1 MKTGHSFACG
11 SKLIGWG
18 EETVLANA
26 QGLEAPAATKITNRL
41 LRVFGLGFGLAVV
54 IGGTIGSGI
63 MRNPGVVAAGFGSPV
78 LVLLAWLGGGLFV
91 CIDAMP
97 TVELGAAIPQAGGPY
112 PLATRALGPFWGF
125 IAGWA
130 DWLQICISTGF
141 ITVAFGEYIHRLGWA
156 PGLSAGQLA
165 IGLVI
170 ACGLVNWIG
179 AKVSGLSQDLGSAV
193 KAIGLIILVALLFFA
208 HPSTATLPTYPPPV
222 FTWAAAA
229 VAMRAIYGAY
239 GGWHAA
245 VYFSEEVKEPHQNV
259 ARATFMGIALVT
271 SIYVLVNAA
280 VLHVLPIGVLAHSSL
295 AVADA
300 AKLVIGPASSLVV
313 TALAV
318 IAVATLANLQVMEH
332 ARITFAMA
340 RNGMLPPVL
349 TPVAKGGTPRRS
361 LVAALSC
368 TCAIIFTADLVKG
381 PLYEIL
387 LNLYAPMVMVVFFL
401 LSVSAIWLRRTEPDL
416 ARPWKMPLFP
426 LPAVVSATL
435 NLALLVFF
443 LISDW
448 KTGICSAVLLALA
461 VPIYLFG
468 RGRWRDRGAT

>member
-1 MKTGHSFACG
+1 M
-11 SKLIGWG
+11 
-18 EETVLANA
+18 VLAHA
-26 QGLEAPAATKITNRL
+26 EELEAPAADKLTNRL

-54 IGGTIGSGI
+54 IGGVIGSGI
-63 MRNPGVVAAGFGSPV
+63 MRNPGVVAAGFGSPA

-125 IAGWA
+125 IVGWA

-156 PGLSAGQLA
+156 PQLSAGQLA

-170 ACGLVNWIG
+170 ACGAVNWIG
-179 AKVSGLSQDLGSAV
+179 AKVSGLSQDLGSAI

-208 HPSTATLPTYPPPV
+208 HPSTAVLPTYPPPV

-245 VYFSEEVKEPHQNV
+245 VYFSEEVKEPQANV

-271 SIYVLVNAA
+271 SIYFLVNAA
-280 VLHVLPIGVLAHSSL
+280 VLHVLPIAVLAHSSL

-300 AKLVIGPASSLVV
+300 AKLVIGPASSIVV

-332 ARITFAMA
+332 ARTTFAMA
-340 RNGMLPPVL
+340 RNGMLPPAL

-361 LVAALSC
+361 LVAALTC
-368 TCAIIFTADLVKG
+368 TCAIIFAADLVKG

-401 LSVSAIWLRRTEPDL
+401 LSVSAIRLRRIEPDL
-416 ARPWKMPLFP
+416 PRPWKMPLFP

-435 NLALLVFF
+435 NLMLLVFF

-468 RGRWRDRGAT
+468 KGRWRGQVAT

>member
-1 MKTGHSFACG
+1 M
-11 SKLIGWG
+11 
-18 EETVLANA
+18 ANV
-26 QGLEAPAATKITNRL
+26 QGLEAPAPTKLANHL

-54 IGGTIGSGI
+54 IGGVIGSGI
-63 MRNPGVVAAGFGSPV
+63 MRNPGVVAAGFGSPG

-112 PLATRALGPFWGF
+112 PLATRALGSFWGF
-125 IAGWA
+125 IVGWA

-141 ITVAFGEYIHRLGWA
+141 ITVAFGEYVHRLGWA
-156 PGLSAGQLA
+156 PGLTAGQLA

-193 KAIGLIILVALLFFA
+193 KAIGLVILVALLFFA
-208 HPSTATLPTYPPPV
+208 RPSTAVAVVYPPPV

-245 VYFSEEVKEPHQNV
+245 IYFSEEVKEPQQNV
-259 ARATFMGIALVT
+259 GRATFMGIALVT
-271 SIYVLVNAA
+271 TIYFLVNAA
-280 VLHVLPIGVLAHSSL
+280 VLHVLPIGALAHSTL

-300 AKLVIGPASSLVV
+300 AKLVIGPTSSVVV
-313 TALAV
+313 TALAM

-340 RNGMLPPVL
+340 RNGMLPPAL
-349 TPVAKGGTPRRS
+349 APVAKGGTPRRS
-361 LVAALSC
+361 LVAALTC
-368 TCAIIFTADLVKG
+368 TCAIIVAADLAKG
-381 PLYEIL
+381 QLYEIL

-401 LSVSAIWLRRTEPDL
+401 LSISAIRLRFTEPDL
-416 ARPWKMPLFP
+416 DRPWKMPLFP
-426 LPAVVSATL
+426 FPAILSAVL
-435 NLALLVFF
+435 NLLLLVFF

-448 KTGICSAVLLALA
+448 KTGIWSALLLAVAGPL
-461 VPIYLFG
+461 YLFG
-468 RGRWRDRGAT
+468 RGRWRDAER

>member
-1 MKTGHSFACG
+1 M
-11 SKLIGWG
+11 
-18 EETVLANA
+18 ELANTGRLGMTEA
-26 QGLEAPAATKITNRL
+26 ELANVQGLEAPAPTKLANHL

-54 IGGTIGSGI
+54 IGGVIGSGI
-63 MRNPGVVAAGFGSPV
+63 MRNPGVVAAGFGSPG

-97 TVELGAAIPQAGGPY
+97 TVELGAAVPQAGGPY

-125 IAGWA
+125 IVGWA

-141 ITVAFGEYIHRLGWA
+141 ITVAFGEFTHELGWA
-156 PGLSAGQLA
+156 AGLTTGQLA

-170 ACGLVNWIG
+170 ACGAVNWVG
-179 AKVSGLSQDLGSAV
+179 AKISGLSQDLGSAV

-208 HPSTATLPTYPPPV
+208 HPSTAPIVAEPPPV

-245 VYFSEEVKEPHQNV
+245 VYFSEEVKNPQDNV

-271 SIYVLVNAA
+271 SIYFLVNAA
-280 VLHVLPIGVLAHSSL
+280 VLHVLPIGVMAHSKF

-300 AKLVIGPASSLVV
+300 ARLVIGPKSGIVV
-313 TALAV
+313 TVLGM

-332 ARITFAMA
+332 ARTTFAMA

-349 TPVAKGGTPRRS
+349 IPVSASGTPRRS
-361 LVAALSC
+361 LVAALTC
-368 TCAIIFTADLVKG
+368 TCLIIFAADSVKG

-401 LSVSAIWLRRTEPDL
+401 LSVSAIRLRRTEPDL
-416 ARPWKMPLFP
+416 PRPWKMPLFP
-426 LPAVVSATL
+426 LPALVSATL
-435 NLALLVFF
+435 NLLLLAFF
-443 LISDW
+443 LISDP
-448 KTGICSAVLLALA
+448 KTGVFSAILLALA
-461 VPIYLFG
+461 VPIYLVG
-468 RGRWRDRGAT
+468 KGRWRDQVAA

>member
-1 MKTGHSFACG
+1 MEVDLADAHGLETAAP
-11 SKLIGWG
+11 SKL
-18 EETVLANA
+18 ANH
-26 QGLEAPAATKITNRL
+26 L

-54 IGGTIGSGI
+54 IGGVIGSGI
-63 MRNPGVVAAGFGSPV
+63 MRNPGVVAAGFGSPT

-97 TVELGAAIPQAGGPY
+97 TVELGAAVPQAGGPY

-125 IAGWA
+125 IVGWA

-141 ITVAFGEYIHRLGWA
+141 ITVAFGEYVHRLGWA
-156 PGLSAGQLA
+156 PGLTTGQLA

-170 ACGLVNWIG
+170 ACGAVNWIG

-193 KAIGLIILVALLFFA
+193 KAIGLVILVALLFLA
-208 HPSTATLPTYPPPV
+208 HPSTAPIVAEPPPV

-245 VYFSEEVKEPHQNV
+245 VYFSEEVKNPQDNV
-259 ARATFMGIALVT
+259 ARATFLGIALVT
-271 SIYVLVNAA
+271 SIYFLVNAA
-280 VLHVLPIGVLAHSSL
+280 VLHVLPISVLAHSTL

-300 AKLVIGPASSLVV
+300 AKLVIGPASSIVV
-313 TALAV
+313 TALAM

-332 ARITFAMA
+332 ARTTFAMA
-340 RNGMLPPVL
+340 RNGILPPVL
-349 TPVAKGGTPRRS
+349 APVSKSGTPRRS
-361 LVAALSC
+361 LVAALTC
-368 TCAIIFTADLVKG
+368 TCLIILAADSVKG

-401 LSVSAIWLRRTEPDL
+401 LSVSAIRLRRTEPDL
-416 ARPWKMPLFP
+416 PRPWKMPLFP

-435 NLALLVFF
+435 NLMLLAFF

-448 KTGICSAVLLALA
+448 KTGIFSAILLALA
-461 VPIYLFG
+461 IPIYLFG
-468 RGRWRDRGAT
+468 RGRWRDQAVA

>member
-1 MKTGHSFACG
+1 LADAGTVETPASADLTG
-11 SKLIGWG
+11 
-18 EETVLANA
+18 
-26 QGLEAPAATKITNRL
+26 RL
-41 LRVFGLGFGLAVV
+41 LRVFGFGFGLAVV
-54 IGGTIGSGI
+54 IGGVIGSGI
-63 MRNPGVVAAGFGSPV
+63 MRNPGVVAAGFGSPA

-112 PLATRALGPFWGF
+112 PLATRALGRFWGF
-125 IAGWA
+125 IVGWA

-141 ITVAFGEYIHRLGWA
+141 ITVAFGEYIHRLGWL
-156 PGLSAGQLA
+156 PGLTTGQLA
-165 IGLVI
+165 IVLVL
-170 ACGLVNWIG
+170 ACGSVNWVG

-208 HPSTATLPTYPPPV
+208 HPAIATTVPPPLPPA
-222 FTWAAAA
+222 FTWVAAA

-245 VYFSEEVKEPHQNV
+245 VYFSEEVKNPQDNV
-259 ARATFMGIALVT
+259 ARATFAGIALVT
-271 SIYVLVNAA
+271 TIYFLVNAA
-280 VLHVLPIGVLAHSSL
+280 VLHVLPIGVMAHSSL

-300 AKLVIGPASSLVV
+300 AKLVIGPASSVVV
-313 TALAV
+313 TVLAIV
-318 IAVATLANLQVMEH
+318 AVATLANLQVMEL
-332 ARITFAMA
+332 ARTTFAMA
-340 RNGMLPPVL
+340 RNGMLPPL
-349 TPVAKGGTPRRS
+349 LKPVSASGTPRRA
-361 LVAALSC
+361 LAASVFC
-368 TCAIIFTADLVKG
+368 MIAIIFAADLAKG

-416 ARPWKMPLFP
+416 HRPWKMPLFP
-426 LPAVVSATL
+426 FPAVLSAFL
-435 NLALLVFF
+435 NLLLLVFF

-448 KTGICSAVLLALA
+448 KTGIFSALLLAAA

-468 RGRWRDRGAT
+468 KGRWREAA